1 MIAAHINGTI
11 RQVETGTTIFNLVT
25 DLDIAHKKIAL
36 EINGEIIPRS
46 HFKSRILQDGDQI
59 EIVTAVGGG

>member
-1 MIAAHINGTI
+1 MMAAHLSGDIK
-11 RQVETGTTIFNLVT
+11 QVEIGTTIFNLVK

-36 EINGEIIPRS
+36 EINGEIIPHS
-46 HFKSRILQDGDQI
+46 QFESRILQDGDQI

>member
-11 RQVETGTTIFNLVT
+11 RQVETGTTIFNLVK
-25 DLDIAHKKIAL
+25 DLVIAHKKIAL
-36 EINGEIIPRS
+36 EINGEIIPHS
-46 HFKSRILQDGDQI
+46 QFESRILQDGDQI